1 MRVSRIETRRDRL
14 GFVGIGGRAREGFA
28 LSIMRA
34 THHTHDTCGMCS
46 NTVTDVTNYKI
57 GTRTATR
64 DFYLNRIE

>member
-34 THHTHDTCGMCS
+34 THHTHDTATG
-46 NTVTDVTNYKI
+46 TYGYVTLTKIKNKI
-57 GTRTATR
+57 GHETRL
-64 DFYLNRIE
+64 FYRVKFSY